1 MMRTTSDP
9 TSVIAQMM
17 VRQETQGPGAGTPET
32 MVPPATFLAALA
44 ERDIVL
50 EETLDGQA
58 LESRAMAS

>member
-17 VRQETQGPGAGTPET
+17 VRQET
-32 MVPPATFLAALA
+32 
-44 ERDIVL
+44 
-50 EETLDGQA
+50 LDGQA